1 VIIAQSASFVGG
13 AAAVEVGRGGLG
25 LDLSTFVGWSVFT
38 AINARRRR

>member
-1 VIIAQSASFVGG
+1 VIIAQSASFVG